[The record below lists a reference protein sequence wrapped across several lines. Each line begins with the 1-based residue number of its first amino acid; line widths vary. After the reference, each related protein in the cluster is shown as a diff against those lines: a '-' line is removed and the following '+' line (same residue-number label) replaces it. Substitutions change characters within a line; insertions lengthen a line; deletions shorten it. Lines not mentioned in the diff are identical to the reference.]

1 MVEYFKLLFGKKRV
15 SKSFIDIFLLKRVS
29 STSEML
35 LKTLQNF
42 IIKLIEIY

>member
-1 MVEYFKLLFGKKRV
+1 MVEYFKLLFDKKRV

-42 IIKLIEIY
+42 IVKLIEIY